1 MKKENKNEDE
11 KYYDFYFI
19 FHNILQINRAKIN
32 LKKRIVSNY

>member
-11 KYYDFYFI
+11 KYYDFYYI
-19 FHNILQINRAKIN
+19 IKIN